1 MRYPSCF
8 VLVTEM
14 DSPEPPPAAPTA
26 APGAPSTP
34 SGGVTVTVVPHH
46 THHPASMVHPPPPA
60 ITLPEVAWQECTLE
74 TSAAGGAPTPGPAGP
89 GTPPAP
95 GSWPFTDPTL
105 KKPCACAKCR
115 KGAGSVRTT
124 FHRRPLDGSSTAAHN
139 RPHHQPS
146 SSSTPHH
153 GGAGG
158 GGDSSVPPIS
168 PPSIGP
174 SPLPGQPASVPPCD
188 VTMPVLSPQHT
199 LGAPPPSTPT
209 PLLDDK
215 LTGGGARTPSSV
227 SNQVFSP
234 YTGPL
239 GAPPSVEGGAGGTP
253 GIVKTEPADSSM
265 LSSSSTAGPGGSG
278 PGGNQSGSGNTN
290 SSDQAA
296 TNTYV
301 TLKRPVLQSRDYEE
315 CLHEDDG
322 APSKLLYD
330 YSTLDAWLNHP
341 VKRFKPSEPR
351 VDPPTRGP
359 SGSVLMGGTPHYRS
373 PSPPQFIK
381 QETGTN
387 SLLHPA
393 TGQHETSDPYNFDDE
408 GPNSGLGGPNNSSG
422 ASLGMDFKRGLSGP
436 ESLQIKEE
444 DVKNS
449 SNNLYT
455 NEGLVPTYKD
465 LENMFE
471 NSDDN
476 GSSDEATLQVPT
488 PPGSNKPA
496 SAEDSGNNGGTTA
509 SGASTAATLLV
520 RPPRGSGGVSI
531 RPEELSKMFP
541 TPPSLENHPMASP
554 SGHFDTPTHDSLSDY
569 TFPGAGGRVKQEIYP
584 NMGSPVEEVIE
595 DWSYVFRPPP
605 LAKMVG
611 SSKYAPLTNLPSQS
625 LPPLTLPPNC
635 VYKPTYLQSF
645 PTGPGAQGGQSGS
658 NNTASPAS
666 QSGPNSNVD
675 IKPNML
681 PNPSSSS
688 SSRGAPTPG
697 PGRSPYPPSPM
708 MWGGSYRARTPCA
721 PPPPYSPATPSYKP
735 TAGSEPLKD
744 PPGGRPPEANALVV
758 NILLGDTL
766 LNIFRDHNFDSC
778 TLCVC
783 STDPK
788 CVGNIKGAD
797 AGIYLPS
804 SSTGPGAATNGASSN
819 LGISPASP
827 FTPSGSNGGNFLHNN
842 NSQDEDPIRC
852 SCGFSAV
859 VNRRLSHRSGLFLED
874 ELEITGISEE
884 PPEKDDLNNAGAGV
898 IDLMREQCNAL
909 HSSSNSLLRAAR
921 SLRSPSLAIPSY
933 NVLELSDTN
942 QVTHIAL
949 DQGRLDSTV
958 AMCRLSGRERPI
970 PSYNVLELSDTNQV
984 THIALDQGRLDS
996 TVAMCKVEEMAAR
1009 QQQLMASVHCGSGG
1023 PNGRCSVHR
1032 WPYLRARGPRCN
1044 QDIIRVMTSL
1054 QPLLQDAVQKKCT
1067 TRLWEAPYT
1076 VSGPLTW
1083 RQFHRLAGRGTDD
1096 RCEPQP
1102 IPSVLVGHEKDW
1114 LALSPYALHHW
1125 DKLLLE
1131 PYSYSRDVA
1140 YIVVAPDSE
1149 YILTRTRQYFKEL
1162 SSAYEVCRLGRHCPI
1177 TKVLRD
1183 GILRVGKTA
1192 ALKLAKEPVDEWFSL
1207 LGDSSTAGLLKL
1219 YAQVCR
1225 HYLAPQ
1231 LSTLPLDRTLL
1242 DPPESPASTRP
1253 HPSPMSSTLDSA
1265 SSDSKAPS
1273 TPKSEHDSEYSRG
1286 ADSSGLPGAAGGSN
1300 ALGDPSSGLGG
1311 PDDDQC
1317 EPPAIVIYLVDPFT
1331 LVGGTEGG
1339 SAGETQR
1346 LACLGLLRC
1355 YSTVLAAIPDSVR
1368 ANISVQIVSLESILE
1383 LGKAGERRKYC
1394 DEMRATALSVFSQ
1407 CRRQLSH
1414 TTTVKAL
1421 TGFGTAAMTDLF
1433 LKTKDEKNRA
1443 PYKVYTP
1450 PYILS
1455 KSREKSSSNS
1465 SELTESPSSS
1475 YESCVM
1481 YVSYCLS
1488 EDQKWLLAGIT
1499 DQQGVILETATINI
1513 YIPNRTRRKKNPA
1526 RRFGLQKL
1534 MDFIL
1539 GVMSQS
1545 TTPWRLVVG
1554 RVGRIGHGELKG
1566 WSGLLSRKAL
1576 QRASRHLR
1584 EICAQCA
1591 LPGTHSLSPAI
1602 LSASL
1607 VSLEPDSSLR
1617 VMPQQFTPDTR
1628 FSPAS
1633 VHCPLSTPQDVSCT
1647 HILVFPTSAT
1657 TQSSQNTLG
1666 DDNAGFGDGGLFG
1679 TSLIDEVDPD
1689 GIVDDFY
1696 DIFANPEDPGYPRS
1710 PTGRDVTDSSSQPGS
1725 PSLGLGGATNDP
1737 SGMFHCNGQIN
1748 KGLGS
1753 LDTPEEIGTLLQQPL
1768 ALGYFVS
1775 TAPTGRLPRWFWSS
1789 CPHLEAVCPAF
1800 LKSALHMH
1808 TSQQYSEDLLQQATN
1823 TPSHPLDSTI
1833 TTDVLRYVLE
1843 GYNALSWL
1851 AMDSNTHDRLSCLPI
1866 HIQALM
1872 QLYHMTCTLL

>member
-1 MRYPSCF
+1 MTHQTNGASLEDCHTNFFALTDLCGIKWRKLVHGDSAGTGYSPGSEPLEDPVLASYAKCLAGDILCVWRRVGTPQNGGSGGGGGGLFDSIGLPQVTSVPPLSLQAAKELWIFWYGEEPDLSSIVTPELFSSEGEQGSWESGLSYECRSLLFKALHNLIERCLLSREFVRLGKWFVQPYDGTEKSSEKSSHLSFRFAFFVHGESTVCASVDVRCHPPVRYLSRAHLLAAQAVGSAQQGTATVPASAPTATSSGVQVILAPFGLAGTLTGQVFKAMDTAAHRLLDEWRHFYPLHTPETVDIPPVVEVIVGGVKMRYPSCF

-14 DSPEPPPAAPTA
+14 DSPEHYLKLSRFDPPARGSKCAYPSVSFWSRRWTLPSLPPAPPPA

-139 RPHHQPS
+139 RC
-146 SSSTPHH
+146 
-153 GGAGG
+153 
-158 GGDSSVPPIS
+158 VPYF
-168 PPSIGP
+168 
-174 SPLPGQPASVPPCD
+174 ASH
-188 VTMPVLSPQHT
+188 LT
-199 LGAPPPSTPT
+199 LNA
-209 PLLDDK
+209 
-215 LTGGGARTPSSV
+215 
-227 SNQVFSP
+227 VFSP

-393 TGQHETSDPYNFDDE
+393 
-408 GPNSGLGGPNNSSG
+408 
-422 ASLGMDFKRGLSGP
+422 
-436 ESLQIKEE
+436 
-444 DVKNS
+444 
-449 SNNLYT
+449 
-455 NEGLVPTYKD
+455 
-465 LENMFE
+465 
-471 NSDDN
+471 
-476 GSSDEATLQVPT
+476 
-488 PPGSNKPA
+488 
-496 SAEDSGNNGGTTA
+496 
-509 SGASTAATLLV
+509 
-520 RPPRGSGGVSI
+520 
-531 RPEELSKMFP
+531 
-541 TPPSLENHPMASP
+541 
-554 SGHFDTPTHDSLSDY
+554 
-569 TFPGAGGRVKQEIYP
+569 
-584 NMGSPVEEVIE
+584 
-595 DWSYVFRPPP
+595 
-605 LAKMVG
+605 
-611 SSKYAPLTNLPSQS
+611 
-625 LPPLTLPPNC
+625 C
-635 VYKPTYLQSF
+635 
-645 PTGPGAQGGQSGS
+645 
-658 NNTASPAS
+658 
-666 QSGPNSNVD
+666 
-675 IKPNML
+675 
-681 PNPSSSS
+681 
-688 SSRGAPTPG
+688 
-697 PGRSPYPPSPM
+697 
-708 MWGGSYRARTPCA
+708 
-721 PPPPYSPATPSYKP
+721 PYSPATPSYKP

-949 DQGRLDSTV
+949 DQGRLDIQPSFNNTST
-958 AMCRLSGRERPI
+958 LIS
-970 PSYNVLELSDTNQV
+970 SFLFQ
-984 THIALDQGRLDS
+984 
-996 TVAMCKVEEMAAR
+996 VEEMAAR

-1317 EPPAIVIYLVDPFT
+1317 EPPAIAIYLVDPFT
-1331 LVGGTEGG
+1331 VVGGTEGG

-1443 PYKVYTP
+1443 PYKVYTPPYILSKSREKKYSRGADSSGLPGAAGGSNAP

-1737 SGMFHCNGQIN
+1737 SATGRDVTDSSSQPGSPSLGLGGATNDPSGMFHCNGQIN